1 MIEEC
6 ATLCY
11 SQRVVRYLMH
21 LELRITYFRHVQCAL
36 LVCGGRRPLTSSTTE
51 RRARK
56 RASRRRET
64 DTAQARAFWPAGRAW
79 SWRWWCT
86 FLHRHASA
94 GRAYIHVVNARER
107 CERKQVS
114 KQGEVTANDG
124 DGYLGLAQLSVQP
137 QRPTY
142 AAWYTLFKACR
153 TNVRALA

>member
-1 MIEEC
+1 MPRC
-6 ATLCY
+6 VLVSA
-11 SQRVVRYLMH
+11 SSSVH
-21 LELRITYFRHVQCAL
+21 SELPVAYFRHVQCAL
-36 LVCGGRRPLTSSTTE
+36 LVCGGWSPLLTSTTTE

-64 DTAQARAFWPAGRAW
+64 DTAQARAFEPAGRAW

-94 GRAYIHVVNARER
+94 GRAYIHVVSG
-107 CERKQVS
+107 CERRMRARVSTS
-114 KQGEVTANDG
+114 KQGEVTAD
-124 DGYLGLAQLSVQP
+124 DSHGYLGLAQLSLQP

-142 AAWYTLFKACR
+142 AAWYTLFKACT

>member
-1 MIEEC
+1 MMEEY
-6 ATLCY
+6 ATLY
-11 SQRVVRYLMH
+11 SCQREVKCS
-21 LELRITYFRHVQCAL
+21 ELPFAYFRHVQCAL
-36 LVCGGRRPLTSSTTE
+36 LVCGGWSPLLTSSTTE

-124 DGYLGLAQLSVQP
+124 DGYLGLAQLSAQP